1 MIKDD
6 IVRKLSESS
15 TCFRISQKQV
25 RKIVTELLDIMT
37 EALLDHDDIVLR
49 GFGHFKV
56 KYRKPRIINHPSTKQ
71 QIMSHPK
78 YVILFDP
85 AKNIKEKMRLDDPAS
100 APIDDNEG

>member
-6 IVRKLSESS
+6 IVRKLAESP
-15 TCFRISQKQV
+15 TCYRISQKQL
-25 RKIVTELLDIMT
+25 RQIITEVLDIMT
-37 EALLDHDDIVLR
+37 EALLSREDIVLR

-56 KYRKPRIINHPSTKQ
+56 KYRAPRIINHPSTKQ

-85 AKNIKEKMRLDDPAS
+85 AKNIKQEMRLDNPAS
-100 APIDDNEG
+100 GPIDNER